1 MSWAQRPEGGHAGA
15 LRCLVQ
21 VASLLGPTVGHIL
34 AISIAGW
41 FFLFDRSARRVSRA
55 YLARALA
62 RPPGLIDTWRHFRSF
77 ATAVADRVFLL
88 SGQAIAVDV
97 EGLEPIEHLARARRG
112 CVLLG
117 AHLGS
122 FEALRAVARR
132 APVPVRALMF
142 RENAGALTRVLEAIE
157 PGVRGTVIPIGQP
170 GAMLAVRDCLAAG
183 GMVGML
189 ADRAPPQRA
198 GRDEREVFVP
208 FLGAPAAFP
217 AGPFV
222 VASVLEA
229 PVFLF
234 TAVRV
239 AARRYKV
246 TFEPFADPI
255 VLRRAHR
262 TADLRETVARFAASL
277 ELKCR
282 QHPYEWFN
290 FHPFWPDQPPVHGLS
305 GVVERGLGA
314 AG

>member
-1 MSWAQRPEGGHAGA
+1 MGRVVSWAKRPEGGREGA
-15 LRCLVQ
+15 LGCLVG
-21 VASLLGPTVGHIL
+21 AGLLLGPAVAHVL
-34 AISIAGW
+34 ALPVAAW
-41 FFLFDRSARRVSRA
+41 FFLFDRPARDASRA
-55 YLARALA
+55 FLARALP
-62 RPPGLIDTWRHFRSF
+62 RPPGLLDVWRHFRSF

-88 SGQAIAVDV
+88 SGRDIAVDV
-97 EGLEPIEHLARARRG
+97 EGLDAVERLARAGRG

-122 FEALRAVARR
+122 FEALRAMARH
-132 APVPVRALMF
+132 APVPVRALMW
-142 RENAGALTRVLEAIE
+142 RENQGALTRVLETID
-157 PGVRGTVIPIGQP
+157 PQVRAAVIAIGQP
-170 GAMLAVRDCLAAG
+170 DAMLAVRDCLAAG

-189 ADRAPPQRA
+189 ADRTPR
-198 GRDEREVFVP
+198 GEREVFVP

-222 VASVLEA
+222 VASVLQA
-229 PVFLF
+229 PVLLF

-239 AARRYKV
+239 SAWRYRV
-246 TFEPFADPI
+246 TFEPFADPV

-262 TADLRETVARFAASL
+262 ASALRATVARFAACL

-290 FHPFWPDQPPVHGLS
+290 FHAFWPDRASVADLPR
-305 GVVERGLGA
+305 GVRPTLGA

>member
-1 MSWAQRPEGGHAGA
+1 MHVLA
-15 LRCLVQ
+15 LPV
-21 VASLLGPTVGHIL
+21 
-34 AISIAGW
+34 AGW
-41 FFLFDRSARRVSRA
+41 FFVFDHRARDASRA
-55 YLARALA
+55 FLARALA
-62 RPPGLIDTWRHFRSF
+62 RPPGFLDCWRHFRSF
-77 ATAVADRVFLL
+77 AAAIVDRVFLL
-88 SGQAIAVDV
+88 SGQALAVEV
-97 EGLEPIEHLARARRG
+97 EGLEPIEQLARSRRG

-117 AHLGS
+117 AHIGS

-142 RENAGALTRVLEAIE
+142 RDNEGALTRVLEAID
-157 PGVRGTVIPIGQP
+157 PQVRKAVIPIGQP
-170 GAMLAVRDCLAAG
+170 AAMLEVRECLAAG

-189 ADRAPPQRA
+189 ADRTPR
-198 GRDEREVFVP
+198 GEREVSVP

-239 AARRYKV
+239 APRRYRV
-246 TFEPFADPI
+246 TFEPFADPV

-262 TADLRETVARFAASL
+262 TADLRDTVAQFAASL

-282 QHPYEWFN
+282 QHPYDWFN
-290 FHPFWPDQPPVHGLS
+290 FYPFWPDPLVPGLPDLV
-305 GVVERGLGA
+305 GTGLGA
-314 AG
+314 TG